1 MRTVDVAATPLATL
15 VAALDEVS
23 ARRLEAGAARARGL
37 LADRRVWN
45 VSATEVGGV
54 GELLRSLLPY
64 VTGAGVDVRWLVVDG
79 DSDFRLV
86 TDRLHHALH
95 GDRGDGGPLGRDEMA
110 MYDRVLAANL
120 EEVRSQVAPGDVVVL
135 HDPGT
140 AGLAPGLAAR
150 GAHVVWR
157 CHIGSDVAGEVSDA
171 GWAFLEPSLA
181 HAERSVFSRADYR
194 PGFLDAVTVRVIAP
208 SVDPLSAKNRP
219 LEDAEV
225 RDLLRGAGILAGAG
239 STGLGGP
246 GSGVQAGG
254 PGSGA
259 QAGSSGSVVRAGGPG
274 SGAQADGPGSVVRT
288 GGLGSVVRA
297 GALGSVV
304 RTGDLG
310 SVVRAGGPVPP
321 DARVVL
327 QLSRWN
333 RLKDMTGLL
342 IAFDE
347 ACEELPEDVHLLLAG
362 ADVGPEDTEGEE
374 VLERCL
380 QMWAG
385 LEAGV
390 RARVHVACLP
400 DTAASAVVVNAVQR
414 YATVVVQKS
423 LAEGFGLTVAEALW
437 KGKPVVATAVGGIQD
452 QITDG
457 ENGLLVDDPRDLA
470 ELMTH
475 VGRLLAEPALARQ
488 LGETAHARVRQAY
501 LSDRHL
507 LQYVDLIA
515 EMLG

>member
-15 VAALDEVS
+15 AAALDEVS

-37 LADRRVWN
+37 LAGRRVWN

-54 GELLRSLLPY
+54 GELLRTLLPY
-64 VTGAGVDVRWLVVDG
+64 VAGAGVDVRWLVVDG
-79 DSDFRLV
+79 DADFRRIIV
-86 TDRLHHALH
+86 RLHHALH

-110 MYDRVLAANL
+110 LYDRVLAANL
-120 EEVRSQVAPGDVVVL
+120 EEVRSQVAPGDIVVL

-140 AGLAPGLAAR
+140 AGLAPGLATR

-157 CHIGSDVAGEVSDA
+157 CHIGGDVAGEVSDA

-194 PGFLDAVTVRVIAP
+194 PGFLDAVGVRVIAP
-208 SVDPLSAKNRP
+208 SVDPLSPKNRP
-219 LEDAEV
+219 LDDAEV
-225 RDLLRGAGILAGAG
+225 RDLLRETGILPDAAAGAG
-239 STGLGGP
+239 SG
-246 GSGVQAGG
+246 A

-259 QAGSSGSVVRAGGPG
+259 GARSGTPAGGRP
-274 SGAQADGPGSVVRT
+274 
-288 GGLGSVVRA
+288 
-297 GALGSVV
+297 
-304 RTGDLG
+304 G
-310 SVVRAGGPVPP
+310 SVVRAGGPVPA

-347 ACEELPEDVHLLLAG
+347 ACEDLPDDVHLLLAG
-362 ADVGPEDTEGEE
+362 ADVGPEDAEGEE

-414 YATVVVQKS
+414 HATVVVQKS

-457 ENGLLVDDPRDLA
+457 ENGLLVADPRDLA
-470 ELMTH
+470 ELMSH

-488 LGETAHARVRQAY
+488 LGENAHARVRQAY

-507 LQYVDLIA
+507 LQYVDLLA

>member
-64 VTGAGVDVRWLVVDG
+64 VAGAGVDVRWLVVDG
-79 DSDFRLV
+79 DADFRLV
-86 TDRLHHALH
+86 TARLHHALH

-120 EEVRSQVAPGDVVVL
+120 EEIRSQVAPGDVVVL

-219 LEDAEV
+219 LEDAEA
-225 RDLLRGAGILAGAG
+225 RELLRGVGILTGAGAGAGAGG
-239 STGLGGP
+239 STGLD
-246 GSGVQAGG
+246 G

-259 QAGSSGSVVRAGGPG
+259 RADGPGSVVRAGGPG
-274 SGAQADGPGSVVRT
+274 S
-288 GGLGSVVRA
+288 
-297 GALGSVV
+297 
-304 RTGDLG
+304 
-310 SVVRAGGPVPP
+310 VVRAGGPVPTE
-321 DARVVL
+321 ARVVL

-400 DTAASAVVVNAVQR
+400 DTAASAAVVNAVQR

-457 ENGLLVDDPRDLA
+457 ENGLLVADPRDLA

-507 LQYVDLIA
+507 LQYVDLVA